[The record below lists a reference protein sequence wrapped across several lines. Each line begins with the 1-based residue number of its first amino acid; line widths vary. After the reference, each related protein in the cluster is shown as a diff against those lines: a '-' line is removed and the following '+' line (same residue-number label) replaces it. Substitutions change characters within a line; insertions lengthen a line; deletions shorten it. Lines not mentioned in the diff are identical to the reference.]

1 MEKNDK
7 LIFLGENMPS
17 SSLENFTD
25 EQISQVSQS
34 DEMAE
39 SEFDLTSLLSAV
51 RVARGSY

>member
-1 MEKNDK
+1 
-7 LIFLGENMPS
+7 MPS